1 MITSNMQIYKG
12 SVKAFALEASNECHS
27 RAVIESTLIANIPA
41 VKYSVLFT
49 TISNISGIPCV
60 LSVLIGSAY
69 SQDTASNAT
78 LLSKQK
84 RVVDTVVAQ
93 MPENTWITDSMITT
107 GEGFSITE
115 SEVIAENK

>member
-12 SVKAFALEASNECHS
+12 SVEAFALEASNECHS

-41 VKYSVLFT
+41 VKYSVVFT

-69 SQDTASNAT
+69 SQDTASIAK
-78 LLSKQK
+78 LADRQRKVIDSVKRSLS
-84 RVVDTVVAQ
+84 
-93 MPENTWITDSMITT
+93 ESTWIDDSMITT

-115 SEVIAENK
+115 SEIN